1 LPGRRAD
8 TTVRGAPM
16 TTIDGSGDTPRAGR
30 LRRAIE
36 AHLGSRDVAR
46 VIYGSIIGL
55 ALVVALQAHPPGAGT
70 AASLVV
76 GTAVA
81 VGLAEVYSELVGT
94 EARTRHRVERAQ
106 VRELLA
112 DAGAVVFGAAFPA
125 VFFVL
130 AALGAFDIGVA
141 FRLAKWTGLGLICAY
156 AFLAARLSGYHLLG
170 ALVHAALI
178 GAIGGALIALKALLH

>member
-1 LPGRRAD
+1 MPVRVLD
-8 TTVRGAPM
+8 TTVPGAAM
-16 TTIDGSGDTPRAGR
+16 TTVDGSGDVQRAGR

-36 AHLGSRDVAR
+36 AHLGSPDVAR

-70 AASLVV
+70 VASLLV

-81 VGLAEVYSELVGT
+81 VGLAEAYSEIVGA
-94 EARTRHRVERAQ
+94 EARTRRRIGRKHMRALF
-106 VRELLA
+106 RE
-112 DAGAVVFGAAFPA
+112 AGAVVFGAAFPA

-130 AALGAFDIGVA
+130 SALGAYEIDTA
-141 FRLAKWTGLGLICAY
+141 FQLAKWTGLGLICAY
-156 AFLAARLSGYHLLG
+156 GFLAARLSGYHLLG